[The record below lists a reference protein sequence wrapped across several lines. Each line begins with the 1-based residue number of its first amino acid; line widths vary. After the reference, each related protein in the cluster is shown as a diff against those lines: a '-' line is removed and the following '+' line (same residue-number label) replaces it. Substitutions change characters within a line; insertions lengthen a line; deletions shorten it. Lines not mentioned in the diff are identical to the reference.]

1 MMTMRT
7 PVLAGLLL
15 AVAAAGSAL
24 AQDVAPPPMDP
35 PPAGEYRLDPAHGS
49 VIVHVNHM
57 GFSSYPVRFT
67 RFDVQLDFDPEAPET
82 MSVTAEIDPASLETQ
97 YPGEDVDFDAQLT
110 GPQWLDTDSHPA
122 IRFVSTAVH
131 PTGEKTALVTGMLT
145 VMGVERPVTLTVT
158 YNGGYAGMVPY
169 DPQARIGFSA
179 TAEFDRS
186 DFGLTNGIPPEG
198 SSFGVADRV
207 QVSIEAELLG
217 PPLETAE

>member
-1 MMTMRT
+1 MKTAAT
-7 PVLAGLLL
+7 TALALTVLA
-15 AVAAAGSAL
+15 AGPAL
-24 AQDVAPPPMDP
+24 SQDFAPPPMTP

-49 VIVHVNHM
+49 VIVHANHM

-67 RFDVQLDFDPEAPET
+67 RFDVQLDFDPEEPET
-82 MSVTAEIDPASLETQ
+82 MSVTAQIDPASLETH
-97 YPGEDVDFDAQLT
+97 YPGDDVDFDAELT
-110 GPQWLDTDSHPA
+110 GPQWLDTDNHPA

-131 PTGEKTALVTGMLT
+131 PTGEKTALVTGMLSF
-145 VMGVERPVTLTVT
+145 MGAEQPVTLTVT